1 MMGKKSQHKMQAI
14 FVKEEQIISLAELCR
29 GCALP
34 AEQVISMI
42 DYGIVE
48 PLKSGQNSKGWQFSV
63 GCVRRLQ
70 TATRLQHDLD
80 VNLAGAALALDL
92 LDEVKSLR
100 QMVVS
105 LRRK

>member
-1 MMGKKSQHKMQAI
+1 MGKKAQKKMRAV
-14 FVKEEQIISLAELCR
+14 FVNEEQIISLAELCR
-29 GCALP
+29 GSALP

-42 DYGIVE
+42 EYGIVE
-48 PLKSGQNSKGWQFSV
+48 PLQPARKSTRWQFTP

-92 LDEVKSLR
+92 LDEVKTLR
-100 QMVVS
+100 QMVTA
-105 LRRK
+105 LRRE